1 MMYQDIYSCIC
12 QNIKKDDVP
21 SSMSNLQPN
30 WCLKIDFQN
39 MDQHAGGKWL
49 IHDTKR
55 RKDNQLQ
62 ILKLPCRMSKLSS

>member
-1 MMYQDIYSCIC
+1 MIYQDIYYCISR
-12 QNIKKDDVP
+12 NIKNEDIL

-30 WCLKIDFQN
+30 WCLKIDFQKV
-39 MDQHAGGKWL
+39 DQHAGGKLL

-62 ILKLPCRMSKLSS
+62 SLKLPWRISTLSS